1 MKTLMNSYWKKIA
14 LSIVY
19 MPRELSR
26 EAWISEKTTRLF
38 DFIWC
43 QAIIIYL
50 STGRASSQ
58 FDWLSRDPGVRQ
70 LLSLGHFHFGRISE
84 L

>member
-1 MKTLMNSYWKKIA
+1 VNLRS
-14 LSIVY
+14 
-19 MPRELSR
+19 
-26 EAWISEKTTRLF
+26 TRLF